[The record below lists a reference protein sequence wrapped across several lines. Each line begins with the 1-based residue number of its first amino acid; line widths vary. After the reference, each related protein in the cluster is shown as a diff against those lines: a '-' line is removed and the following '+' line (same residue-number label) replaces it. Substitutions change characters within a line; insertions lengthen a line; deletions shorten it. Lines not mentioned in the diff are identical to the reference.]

1 MSKSECEAQEK
12 DPILTDVTVV
22 FVLTDMV
29 TIYSL
34 FTLGELQAA
43 LLALLHTFPELLFCG
58 MRKETAGKQTSKG
71 GAEAIKHLRK

>member
-12 DPILTDVTVV
+12 DPMLTDVTVV

-34 FTLGELQAA
+34 FTLGELKA

-71 GAEAIKHLRK
+71 GAEAITHLRK